1 MIDSQA
7 RSFHALA
14 MERIHATCVVI
25 KGHGVLLRGA
35 SGSGKSDLALR
46 LIDGGAGLVADDYT
60 ELSVEDGQLFASVPQ
75 AIQGLL
81 EVRGIGIGQPGWV
94 PRVPVAAIFDLVTLS
109 DVERLPEQLV
119 ETIQGVSVA
128 RFAIHGFD
136 ASAPAKVRMA
146 LKAHAENLFHST

>member
-1 MIDSQA
+1 MIDSRA
-7 RSFHALA
+7 HSFHPQN

-60 ELSVEDGQLFASVPQ
+60 ELSAEDGQLYACVPQ

-81 EVRGIGIGQPGWV
+81 EVRGIGIVQLGCV
-94 PRVPVAAIFDLVTLS
+94 PRVPVAAIFDLVALS
-109 DVERLPEQLV
+109 DVERLPEQQV
-119 ETIQGVSVA
+119 ETIEGGCVA
-128 RFAIHGFD
+128 RFAIHGLD

-146 LKAHAENLFHST
+146 LKAHAENLFHPT

>member
-1 MIDSQA
+1 MIDS
-7 RSFHALA
+7 RSRPFHALA

-60 ELSVEDGQLFASVPQ
+60 ELSVEDGQLFACVPQ
-75 AIQGLL
+75 TIQGLL
-81 EVRGIGIGQPGWV
+81 EVRGIGIVHLGCV
-94 PRVPVAAIFDLVTLS
+94 PRVPVAAIIDLVALS
-109 DVERLPEQLV
+109 DVERLPEQQV
-119 ETIQGVSVA
+119 ETIEGVSVA
-128 RFAIHGFD
+128 RFAIRGLD